1 VIETGHAPNQ
11 STAQGDAMAVLQG
24 NKFRVYHS
32 LFQINRAF
40 NAVVHHVREL
50 EESGVFPSVKMRV
63 LRGLTR
69 ELQSQIS
76 HDVTDRMHSVEDDEM
91 FRWEKVRI
99 AREKYLDPDKSR

>member
-1 VIETGHAPNQ
+1 
-11 STAQGDAMAVLQG
+11 MAVIQS

-40 NAVVHHVREL
+40 NAVIAHVREL
-50 EESGVFPSVKMRV
+50 EDSGMFPGFKMKV

-76 HDVTDRMHSVEDDEM
+76 HDIADRMHSVEDDEL
-91 FRWEKVRI
+91 FRWGKVRI
-99 AREKYLDPDKSR
+99 AWEHHLDPDKEPLRKPRQ